1 LVIKKTKG
9 RNKMNEE
16 DIMDE
21 IIEDLNY
28 FVYWDLEQLR
38 EYLDKTQ
45 EKWMVRKG
53 NLELTDY
60 FD

>member
-1 LVIKKTKG
+1 MI
-9 RNKMNEE
+9 EE
-16 DIMDE
+16 DIIDE

-28 FVYWDLEQLR
+28 FVYCDIDQLKSH
-38 EYLDKTQ
+38 LDKTQ
-45 EKWMVRKG
+45 EKWQTRRS